1 MAASGKN
8 AELIQAAEAF
18 ALAVKN
24 FDGDPS
30 EQMKLLKQADKLRF
44 LVETPLDT
52 VMKQWEMVSDC
63 SLSIKPEIDPF
74 MLMIGCRA
82 ISWQRCICSSRWGRL
97 KRCQRKGLS
106 RPRTLPASLASM
118 TLP

>member
-1 MAASGKN
+1 MVAQSKN
-8 AELIQAAEAF
+8 DELIQAAEAF

-52 VMKQWEMVSDC
+52 VMKQWEMVSDFSS
-63 SLSIKPEIDPF
+63 SLQTEF
-74 MLMIGCRA
+74 N
-82 ISWQRCICSSRWGRL
+82 RL
-97 KRCQRKGLS
+97 LV
-106 RPRTLPASLASM
+106 
-118 TLP
+118 

>member
-1 MAASGKN
+1 MVARGKN
-8 AELIQAAEAF
+8 DQLIQAAEAF

-52 VMKQWEMVSDC
+52 VMKQWEMVSDFSS
-63 SLSIKPEIDPF
+63 SLQTEF
-74 MLMIGCRA
+74 N
-82 ISWQRCICSSRWGRL
+82 RL
-97 KRCQRKGLS
+97 LV
-106 RPRTLPASLASM
+106 
-118 TLP
+118 

>member
-1 MAASGKN
+1 MAAQGRN

-44 LVETPLDT
+44 LIETPLDT
-52 VMKQWEMVSDC
+52 IMKQWEMVSDFN
-63 SLSIKPEIDPF
+63 SPIQPKF
-74 MLMIGCRA
+74 N
-82 ISWQRCICSSRWGRL
+82 RL
-97 KRCQRKGLS
+97 LV
-106 RPRTLPASLASM
+106 
-118 TLP
+118 

>member
-1 MAASGKN
+1 MVAQGKN
-8 AELIQAAEAF
+8 DNLIQAAEAF

-52 VMKQWEMVSDC
+52 VMKQWEMVSDFSS
-63 SLSIKPEIDPF
+63 SLQTEF
-74 MLMIGCRA
+74 N
-82 ISWQRCICSSRWGRL
+82 RL
-97 KRCQRKGLS
+97 LV
-106 RPRTLPASLASM
+106 
-118 TLP
+118 

>member
-1 MAASGKN
+1 MVAQGKN
-8 AELIQAAEAF
+8 DELIQAAEAF

-52 VMKQWEMVSDC
+52 VMKQWEMVSDFSS
-63 SLSIKPEIDPF
+63 SLQTEF
-74 MLMIGCRA
+74 N
-82 ISWQRCICSSRWGRL
+82 RL
-97 KRCQRKGLS
+97 LV
-106 RPRTLPASLASM
+106 
-118 TLP
+118 